1 MLIAI
6 TRRDNGMISKP
17 SHDGILLG
25 GQCGDVH
32 WDEDVDNDNER
43 VICHDNDV
51 PTNASK
57 ARDVARTAS
66 ALETSWIGGGE
77 GG

>member
-1 MLIAI
+1 ME
-6 TRRDNGMISKP
+6 SCW
-17 SHDGILLG
+17 G
-25 GQCGDVH
+25 GQCGNVH

-51 PTNASK
+51 PSNASK
-57 ARDVARTAS
+57 ARDVARTALAS
-66 ALETSWIGGGE
+66 ETSWIGGGE